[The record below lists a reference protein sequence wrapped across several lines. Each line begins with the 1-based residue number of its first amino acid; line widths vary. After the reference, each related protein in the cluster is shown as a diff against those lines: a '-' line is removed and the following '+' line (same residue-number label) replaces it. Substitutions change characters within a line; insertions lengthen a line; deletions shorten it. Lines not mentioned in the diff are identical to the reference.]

1 MYIFTH
7 LKHSICYNILKQIG
21 PFDKM
26 FFKSDEKKNKN
37 RASFYI
43 FQDLNEIQQEFNFE
57 IIEKPPEI
65 KVNNIINK
73 DNNINNNIK
82 EA

>member
-1 MYIFTH
+1 
-7 LKHSICYNILKQIG
+7 
-21 PFDKM
+21 M